1 MLQAFKPYDVGD
13 VTVWIDHAV
22 GNKFDRFGEF
32 LARALDTADQVRF
45 A

>member
-1 MLQAFKPYDVGD
+1 MLQVFKPYDVGD

-22 GNKFDRFGEF
+22 GNKFDGFGEF
-32 LARALDTADQVRF
+32 LARARDTADQVRF